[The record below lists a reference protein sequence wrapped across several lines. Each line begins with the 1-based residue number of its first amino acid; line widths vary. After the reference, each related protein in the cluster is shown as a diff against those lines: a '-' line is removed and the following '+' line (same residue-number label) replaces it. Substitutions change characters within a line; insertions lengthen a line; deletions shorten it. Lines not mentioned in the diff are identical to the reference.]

1 MLIRWVLLKMNNI
14 YGVVGLKKSPIPSHP
29 QQGFFV
35 GELQL
40 IPSLIWI
47 SVIEIIYPLVI

>member
-14 YGVVGLKKSPIPSHP
+14 YGVVGQKKITHTIPRP
-29 QQGFFV
+29 AGFFV
-35 GELQL
+35 GELQQ
-40 IPSLIWI
+40 IPSLIWV